1 MEAQSSTRLQRTLLA
16 LMPVLIAFII
26 QLLMWSVIRPLAWFL
41 FFPAVFFS
49 SWLGGRRFG
58 VCATVISTL
67 LVWYFFLP
75 PERSLVGRNAA
86 SVMSSLI
93 FLGMGIVFSL
103 FHDRLRQ
110 ANQQIAKALA
120 TVQTSNEQLE
130 MRVRERT
137 AELAQSNEALRESEE
152 KFRLFI
158 EHNPAAMAMFDR
170 EIRYLAVSPRWM
182 QEYRLTGEIIGR
194 SHYEILPD
202 IPEHWKTIH
211 RRCLAGA
218 VEKADE
224 DRFDRADG
232 SVNWLRWEARPW
244 LNSTGEIG
252 GIIIY
257 SEDITERKR
266 AKERLIEQAALL
278 NLAQDAIIVRDLNNQ
293 VIFWNKSGERI
304 YGWTAEEA
312 IGRDVKEMQFRD
324 SGAEF
329 EKANQAVK
337 EKGTWYGEIQQTARD
352 GRRLAV
358 DCKLSLVRD
367 EAGNPKSILA
377 INTDITEKKRLE
389 SQFLRA
395 QRLESIGTLA
405 SGIAHD
411 LNNVLSPILMGAQM
425 LQMKI
430 EDEQSQRLLVLMQAN
445 AERGA
450 EMIKQVLSF
459 ARGAGGE
466 RVTIQPKHLIREI
479 VRIAEETFPKFIQ
492 ITQRFSEN
500 LWVTS
505 GDATQ
510 LHQALMNLCINAR
523 DAMPQGGEL
532 TIEVENQTLDEM
544 YAGMLKG
551 ASPGNFVA
559 ITVADTGKGIPPEI
573 IDRIFDPFFT
583 TKEPG
588 RGTGLGLATV
598 QGIVGSHNGFIIV
611 ESKPELGTKFKIYL
625 PAHEAAS
632 RKQVEEE
639 RAEILPG
646 AGELILVIDDE
657 ATVREIARTTLE
669 SFGYRVMTAD
679 NGATALGV
687 FAKHR
692 DEISLVITD
701 MMMPVMDGPLTIRA
715 LQKMNLQ
722 VPIIASSGLSESIN
736 KNDLGQLG
744 VRTFLVKPYG
754 AATLLET
761 VARALSQSRTTSA
774 S

>member
-1 MEAQSSTRLQRTLLA
+1 MEAQLPTGLQRALLA
-16 LMPVLIAFII
+16 LSPVLIAFIV
-26 QLLMWSVIRPLAWFL
+26 QLLMWSVIRPLAWF
-41 FFPAVFFS
+41 FFYPAVFFS

-58 VCATVISTL
+58 VCATVLSTL

-86 SVMSSLI
+86 GVMSSLI

-110 ANQQIAKALA
+110 ANQQIAKALGA
-120 TVQTSNEQLE
+120 VRTANEQLE
-130 MRVRERT
+130 TRVRERT
-137 AELAQSNEALRESEE
+137 
-152 KFRLFI
+152 
-158 EHNPAAMAMFDR
+158 
-170 EIRYLAVSPRWM
+170 
-182 QEYRLTGEIIGR
+182 
-194 SHYEILPD
+194 
-202 IPEHWKTIH
+202 
-211 RRCLAGA
+211 
-218 VEKADE
+218 
-224 DRFDRADG
+224 
-232 SVNWLRWEARPW
+232 
-244 LNSTGEIG
+244 
-252 GIIIY
+252 

-266 AKERLIEQAALL
+266 AEERLIEQAALL
-278 NLAQDAIIVRDLNNQ
+278 NLAQDVIIVRDLNDR
-293 VIFWNKSGERI
+293 VVFWNKSAERI

-324 SGAEF
+324 SAIEF
-329 EKANQAVK
+329 EKANRTVK
-337 EKGTWYGEIQQTARD
+337 EKGVWSGEIQQTTRD
-352 GRRLAV
+352 GRRLAF
-358 DCKLSLVRD
+358 DCKFTLVRD

-377 INTDITEKKRLE
+377 INTDITEKKKLE
-389 SQFLRA
+389 AQFLRA

-411 LNNVLSPILMGAQM
+411 LNNVLSPILMGAQI
-425 LQMKI
+425 LQMKL
-430 EDEQSQRLLVLMQAN
+430 EDEQSQRLLGLMQTN

-459 ARGAGGE
+459 ARGIGGA

-479 VRIAEETFPKFIQ
+479 VRIVEETFPKSIQ
-492 ITQRFSEN
+492 ITQRVSEG
-500 LWVTS
+500 LWATS

-510 LHQALMNLCINAR
+510 LHQALMNLCVNAR

-532 TIEVENQTLDEM
+532 TIEAENQTLNEM

-551 ASPGNFVA
+551 SSPGNFVV
-559 ITVADTGKGIPPEI
+559 ITITDTGKGIPPEI

-588 RGTGLGLATV
+588 EGTGLGLATV
-598 QGIVGSHNGFIIV
+598 QGIVGSHNGFITV
-611 ESKPELGTKFKIYL
+611 ESKPGPGTKFKIYL
-625 PAHEAAS
+625 PAHEATN

-639 RAEILPG
+639 RAEISPG

-679 NGATALGV
+679 NGATALGA

-701 MMMPVMDGPLTIRA
+701 MMMPVMDGALTIRA
-715 LQKMNLQ
+715 LQKLNPQ
-722 VPIIASSGLSESIN
+722 VPVIASSGLGESIEKGN
-736 KNDLGQLG
+736 KGARDDLGQLG

-754 AATLLET
+754 AVTLLET
-761 VARALSQSRTTSA
+761 VAQALSQSRA
-774 S
+774 KE